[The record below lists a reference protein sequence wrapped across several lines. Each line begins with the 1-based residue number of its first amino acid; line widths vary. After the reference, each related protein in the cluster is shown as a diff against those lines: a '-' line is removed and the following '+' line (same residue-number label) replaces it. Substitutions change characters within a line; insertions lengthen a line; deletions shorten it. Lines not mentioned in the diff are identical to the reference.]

1 MMSGISRWLR
11 SRLAGELA
19 RDQETAL
26 NREGDGR
33 SAVTR
38 EAASEPQAMTEVD
51 VRPSHLVDVFS
62 VGWKTDT
69 GVVREHNEDA
79 VYVFT
84 GCLDA
89 KGSTSAFGLFIVADG
104 MGGHA
109 GGEEAS
115 ALALRTAAS
124 HLIKG
129 VYVPLLSG
137 VERGA
142 ELPAMGD
149 LMRQAGAKA
158 NAAVNRHLPGSGTT
172 LTYGMVAGSR
182 LFVGH
187 VGDSRAYLFRGADA
201 PKMLTQDHSLVG
213 RLVEVGQLTEA
224 EAAVHPQRNVL
235 YRAVGQADTLDVD
248 VATLPL
254 EPGDQL
260 LLCSD
265 GLWNMVDDTEIQRV
279 VTSSGDVQMACEK
292 LVEAANAAGGEDN
305 ITVVL
310 VRTSIQ

>member
-1 MMSGISRWLR
+1 MSGISRWLR
-11 SRLAGELA
+11 SLLDGETA
-19 RDQETAL
+19 QDQEAVL
-26 NREGDGR
+26 NGQGDAGPLGVQEAAFEHQVAIEVDSR
-33 SAVTR
+33 SAHPADLF
-38 EAASEPQAMTEVD
+38 E
-51 VRPSHLVDVFS
+51 

-69 GVVREHNEDA
+69 GVVRDHNEDA

-89 KGSTSAFGLFIVADG
+89 RESTSGFGLFMVADG

-124 HLIKG
+124 HLIDG
-129 VYVPLLSG
+129 VYVPLLSRS
-137 VERGA
+137 ERGA
-142 ELPAMGD
+142 EQPAMSD
-149 LMRQAGAKA
+149 MVRQAVEAA
-158 NAAVNRHLPGSGTT
+158 NAAVNRDLPGSGTT

-187 VGDSRAYLFRGADA
+187 VGDSRAYLLRGADA
-201 PKMLTQDHSLVG
+201 PRVLTRDHSLVR

-224 EAAVHPQRNVL
+224 EAAVHPERNVL
-235 YRAVGQADTLDVD
+235 YRAVGQSETLDVD
-248 VATLPL
+248 VTTLPL
-254 EPGDQL
+254 EAGDQL

-265 GLWNMVDDTEIQRV
+265 GLWNMVAEAEIQSV
-279 VTSSGDVQMACEK
+279 VTSSHDVQTACEK

-305 ITVVL
+305 VTVVL
-310 VRTSIQ
+310 VRTNIW

>member
-1 MMSGISRWLR
+1 MSRISRWLH
-11 SRLAGELA
+11 SLLNGEPA
-19 RDQETAL
+19 RDPATAL
-26 NREGDGR
+26 SGEGDGNPLGVR
-33 SAVTR
+33 G
-38 EAASEPQAMTEVD
+38 AAFEQQVAGEVG
-51 VRPSHLVDVFS
+51 SQSGHGADVFE

-69 GVVREHNEDA
+69 GVVRDHNEDA
-79 VYVFT
+79 VYVFN

-89 KGSTSAFGLFIVADG
+89 RESTSGFGLFMVADG

-124 HLIKG
+124 CLING

-142 ELPAMGD
+142 EQPSMGD
-149 LMRQAGAKA
+149 AVRRAAAAA
-158 NAAVNRHLPGSGTT
+158 NAAVKRDLPGSGTT

-187 VGDSRAYLFRGADA
+187 VGDSRAYLLRGAEA
-201 PKMLTQDHSLVG
+201 PRVLTQDHSFVR

-224 EAAVHPQRNVL
+224 EAAVHPERNVL
-235 YRAVGQADTLDVD
+235 YRAVGQVEALEADVS
-248 VATLPL
+248 TLPL
-254 EPGDQL
+254 ESGDLL

-265 GLWNMVDDTEIQRV
+265 GLWNAVDEAEIQSV
-279 VTSSGDVQMACEK
+279 VTSSEDVQTACER

-310 VRTSIQ
+310 VKMKIQ